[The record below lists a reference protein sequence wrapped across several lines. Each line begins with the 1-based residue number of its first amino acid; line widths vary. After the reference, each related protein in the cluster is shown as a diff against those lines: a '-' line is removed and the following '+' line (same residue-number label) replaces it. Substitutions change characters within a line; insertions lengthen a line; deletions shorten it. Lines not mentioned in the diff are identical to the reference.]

1 MESIRKLI
9 EEQLSDSDVKIC
21 IRTYSEKLLGFRI
34 FLDDDVVIFLNNRFD
49 RKTMS
54 DTFDKL
60 ILLSDKYIEY
70 GYIML
75 LSSNELYYCPHYTY
89 SDSKGH
95 YELNAGNGE
104 QSGNLIQ
111 LDKSLIEVKKH
122 KQIIE
127 KLKKGMNIND

>member
-1 MESIRKLI
+1 MESIRRQI
-9 EEQLSDSDVKIC
+9 EEQLNNSDIKIC
-21 IRTYSEKLLGFRI
+21 FRTYSEKLLGYRI
-34 FLDDDVVIFLNNRFD
+34 FLDDDVVVFLNNHFD

-54 DTFDKL
+54 DAFDKL
-60 ILLSDKYIEY
+60 MILSDKYIEY

-75 LSSNELYYCPHYTY
+75 LSNNELYYCPHYTY

-95 YELNAGNGE
+95 YVLDAGNGE

-127 KLKKGMNIND
+127 KLKKGMNIHD